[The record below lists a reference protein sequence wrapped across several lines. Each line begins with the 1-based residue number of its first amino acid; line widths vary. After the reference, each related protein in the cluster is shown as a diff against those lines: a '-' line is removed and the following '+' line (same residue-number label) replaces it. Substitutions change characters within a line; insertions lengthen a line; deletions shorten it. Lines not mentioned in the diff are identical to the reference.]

1 MNTEKHMRLHTKE
14 YYQKVQTLLEVRKSK
29 EDVLE
34 ALKTIGKK
42 LSEGTF

>member
-14 YYQKVQTLLEVRKSK
+14 YYKKVQTLLKACGSK